1 VFRHIV
7 LATDFTEASESAREA
22 AASLASAFE
31 TRLTVVH
38 VCEPPAFAAA
48 GSSLAGADLVGR
60 PCSEGAEV
68 ELGRLV
74 WRLRARD
81 VKVDS
86 VLRHGVAWELI
97 VRVAKEVGADLVV
110 AGTHGRHGLAHAYYG
125 SVAEKLVQESPVPV
139 LVVPRRS
146 ELGARK
152 AGER

>member
-1 VFRHIV
+1 MFRHIV
-7 LATDFTEASESAREA
+7 LATDFTEASESARET
-22 AASLASAFE
+22 AASLASALGA
-31 TRLTVVH
+31 RLTVVH
-38 VCEPPAFAAA
+38 VCETPAFAAA
-48 GSSLAGADLVGR
+48 GSSLAGTDLIG
-60 PCSEGAEV
+60 PCVEGAEV

-86 VLRHGVAWELI
+86 VLRRGVAWELI

>member
-1 VFRHIV
+1 MFRHIV
-7 LATDFTEASESAREA
+7 LATDFTEASESARET
-22 AASLASAFE
+22 AASLASAFGA
-31 TRLTVVH
+31 RLTVVH
-38 VCEPPAFAAA
+38 VCETPAFAAA
-48 GSSLAGADLVGR
+48 GSSLAGADLVG
-60 PCSEGAEV
+60 PCGEGAEV

-86 VLRHGVAWELI
+86 VLRRGVAWELI